1 MAKDCKHYSPG
12 ELMDTGGR
20 FVRISECLYVRNG
33 RIYGTKTVDGKM
45 VRKAA
50 PMQGLEA
57 IDARGNPTAAVK
69 KWVRLWSDQVER
81 QEDFADRKR
90 VRVPSFAEVLE
101 AYPQLAAVERASSG
115 KPQEVT
121 VSVASAA
128 LRRIL
133 RYAGVRL
140 DAPVSDLTEARLAT
154 VQEEMVARSLKPV
167 SLFAQFAHCRSVF
180 AAWVMPKYR
189 LKGWEFTA
197 PPFPRRRGRLTNC
210 YTRPPEELRQ
220 RTLEWYRSLEQS
232 EPMTWVAASC
242 MLQFGMR
249 NSDVLLLRWEAFE
262 RVDDHWEVSYRPGK
276 TAGSSGR
283 MVHVP
288 LSDDLYQRLRRAG
301 GKGDKVVEDCASI
314 FVRINLGMRNLG
326 WQRPKYEKGAYELR
340 KMCIDRIYREFGAE
354 AAVQVSGDNITTV
367 VRYYADSSRAC
378 SKVMDW

>member
-1 MAKDCKHYSPG
+1 M
-12 ELMDTGGR
+12 
-20 FVRISECLYVRNG
+20 
-33 RIYGTKTVDGKM
+33 
-45 VRKAA
+45 
-50 PMQGLEA
+50 
-57 IDARGNPTAAVK
+57 
-69 KWVRLWSDQVER
+69 
-81 QEDFADRKR
+81 
-90 VRVPSFAEVLE
+90 RVPSFAEILE
-101 AYPQLAAVERASSG
+101 AYPQLAAVERAACG
-115 KPQEVT
+115 KPREITVT
-121 VSVASAA
+121 VASMA

-133 RYAGVRL
+133 GYAGVRL
-140 DAPVSDLTEARLAT
+140 DAPVTDLTEARLA
-154 VQEEMVARSLKPV
+154 VAQEEMVAREIKPV
-167 SLFAQFAHCRSVF
+167 SLFGQFAHCRSVF
-180 AAWVMPKYR
+180 AGWVMPKYR
-189 LKGWEFTA
+189 LKGWEFKA
-197 PPFPRRRGRLTNC
+197 PAFPRRRGRLTAC
-210 YTRPPEELRQ
+210 YTRPPEELRL

-249 NSDVLLLRWEAFE
+249 NSDVILLEWDAFE
-262 RVDDHWEVSYRPGK
+262 RVDDHYEVNYRPHK
-276 TAGSSGR
+276 TSSSSGR

-301 GKGDKVVEDCASI
+301 GKGDKVVEDSASI